1 MKKKLLLIPL
11 FILSIAITVS
21 CGSKKYK
28 TYDKDL
34 SIVTLNGYV
43 EDSDNVTDIKD
54 ITAEGTLKLKFIE
67 GEDYI
72 PYIDALS
79 YITFIPEKIQKNTKY
94 IDDENE
100 VDFIFEFGDKK
111 ASVRIFT
118 KEEKVYF
125 ENQLSYI
132 YDADNDED
140 TSASLRTILGGTLD
154 NSKMVDHV
162 IDYKQ
167 YGFKTFRED
176 GKTYLPLAFID
187 PLVTASHNSSV
198 FYNYEKLF
206 MFTDP
211 NALSGFTYKVNGKET
226 NAMEE
231 MKAKTEKV
239 MPDYLRK
246 FNKNY
251 LYFMFDSF
259 YGLKEQKGITKMST
273 YFESF
278 EYSKE
283 LLSEDPEVRANALE
297 LLIATLDD
305 SHTTPTS
312 SSTAWDER
320 DDKELPQSL
329 KKDRNVLDKA
339 LKAKRASVYNELN
352 LDEAGVRYS
361 KDGKTAVITLDA
373 FEVDNFIYDKNKKV
387 KSDIELAE
395 SDHFFKILNNLKE
408 IDKKTGVSYVVIDM
422 SINSGGNSGTMAKI
436 LNLMSKQNSMTLTFR
451 DSNTNAIQ
459 TLTTKIDS
467 NNDGKYDEKDVYG
480 NKYKFFILTSPVA
493 FSCGTAMP
501 FYASHQGLGYIIGQT
516 QGGGECA
523 LGQFV
528 LPNGQ
533 VIAFSSPFHISET
546 VEGNLVGDEAGV
558 AADIALSYFD
568 FYDIDKIGE
577 KIKSY
582 LAFIKE

>member
-1 MKKKLLLIPL
+1 MKKKILLIPL
-11 FILSIAITVS
+11 FILAVVITIS

-34 SIVTLNGYV
+34 SIVTLHGYA
-43 EDSDNVTDIKD
+43 EKSDTVTDIKD

-72 PYIDALS
+72 PYIDAES
-79 YITFIPEKIQKNTKY
+79 YFTFIPEKIQKSTKY
-94 IDDENE
+94 VDDKNE
-100 VDFIFEFGDKK
+100 VDFIFEFGEKK
-111 ASVRIFT
+111 ASVRIFP

-125 ENQLSYI
+125 ENQLSYV
-132 YDADNDED
+132 YDEDNDSD
-140 TSASLRTILGGTLD
+140 SSAALRTVYGGDLD
-154 NSKMVDHV
+154 TKKMVDHV

-167 YGFKTFRED
+167 YEFKTFREND
-176 GKTYLPLAFID
+176 KTYLPLAFLD
-187 PLVTASHNSSV
+187 PLVTASHTSSV

-206 MFTDP
+206 MFTDT
-211 NALSGFTYKVNGKET
+211 NALSEYKYKVNGKET
-226 NAMEE
+226 NAIDE

-239 MPDYLRK
+239 MPEYLRK
-246 FNKNY
+246 FNKNH

-259 YGLKEQKGITKMST
+259 YGLREQKEITKMST

-278 EYSKE
+278 DYSKQ
-283 LLSEDPEVRANALE
+283 LLSDDPEARANALE

-305 SHTTPTS
+305 SHTVALTS
-312 SSTAWDER
+312 STPWGEE
-320 DDKELPQSL
+320 DDKTLPQSL
-329 KKDRNVLDKA
+329 KQDRATLEKA
-339 LKAKRASVYNELN
+339 LKNERARVYEEQK
-352 LDEAGVRYS
+352 LDLDGVRYS

-373 FEVDNFIYDKNKKV
+373 FEVDNYVYDENKKL
-387 KSDIELAE
+387 KSDKELAE

-422 SINSGGNSGTMAKI
+422 SINSGGNSATMAKI
-436 LNLMSKQNSMTLTFR
+436 LNLMSKQNSMALTFR

-459 TLTTKIDS
+459 TMTTKIDS

-480 NKYKFFILTSPVA
+480 NKYKFFVLTSPVA

-501 FYASHQGLGYIIGQT
+501 FYAQHKKLAYIVGQT

-523 LGQFV
+523 VSQFV

-533 VIAFSSPFHISET
+533 VVSFSTPMHVSEY

-558 AADIALSYFD
+558 RADISLSYFD
-568 FYDIDKIGE
+568 FYDIEKISTR
-577 KIKSY
+577 IKSY
-582 LAFIKE
+582 LDFIKE